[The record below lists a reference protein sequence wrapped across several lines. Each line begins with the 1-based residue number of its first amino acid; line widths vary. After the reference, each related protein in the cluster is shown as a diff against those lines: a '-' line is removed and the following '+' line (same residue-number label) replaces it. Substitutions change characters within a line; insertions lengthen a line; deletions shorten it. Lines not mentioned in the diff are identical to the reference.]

1 LRIEEVE
8 VSREEGREV
17 DLAGQ
22 TKGKFKLPATVRV
35 LNTAT
40 KALHCSNKG
49 SPSFS
54 SFEFK

>member
-1 LRIEEVE
+1 MEEVE

-22 TKGKFKLPATVRV
+22 TKGKFKLPATVP
-35 LNTAT
+35 NTAT